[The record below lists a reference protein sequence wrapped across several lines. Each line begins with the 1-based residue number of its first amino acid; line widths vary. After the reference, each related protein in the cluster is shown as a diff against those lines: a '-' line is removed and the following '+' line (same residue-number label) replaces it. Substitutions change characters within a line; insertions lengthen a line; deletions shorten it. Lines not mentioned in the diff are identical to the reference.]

1 MAGLGHDDEDF
12 GGDPVGL
19 SHHDQHSNPDVIDYR
34 KIRSPSIPELQE
46 GAGSMTDEES
56 PYRTVP
62 ATQSQLAP
70 LEDQPP
76 RSPRSQ
82 EGSMTGSETSCG
94 KPTYSISLQPSSVSE
109 ARISLRTH
117 FISLVA
123 SGYIPPAYSFH
134 QSGHLNKPSV

>member
-1 MAGLGHDDEDF
+1 MAGLGHDDDDL

-34 KIRSPSIPELQE
+34 KNRSPSIPELQE

-62 ATQSQLAP
+62 GTQSQLAP
-70 LEDQPP
+70 LEDQPF
-76 RSPRSQ
+76 SPRSQ

-94 KPTYSISLQPSSVSE
+94 KGSLLTSSVCSPHQFLNLGLVCTLPSSAWAPSV
-109 ARISLRTH
+109 
-117 FISLVA
+117 
-123 SGYIPPAYSFH
+123 YIPLAHSLH
-134 QSGHLNKPSV
+134 QPGRPQ